1 MSKRHWKKTRRETD
15 KMLQLLINLLGVAW
29 LSTTHS
35 HCSFL
40 PLSSLSHSHWNVHV
54 VRVML
59 LMQLHVSNI
68 SQQQQQ
74 QQRIDALALLFV
86 YVRCVCVC
94 LFGCLI
100 FSAFP
105 TSSSSHTPDSKMAN
119 SVLCT
124 KFNTINF
131 LSDMYRGWWCGTHTK
146 EEFVT
151 RSMTTAYGHK
161 LLPALFFLLF
171 AKCIAR
177 QVIS

>member
-1 MSKRHWKKTRRETD
+1 MIKHHTQS
-15 KMLQLLINLLGVAW
+15 LF
-29 LSTTHS
+29 LSPS
-35 HCSFL
+35 LL
-40 PLSSLSHSHWNVHV
+40 PLPLTLECSCCKSYV
-54 VRVML
+54 V
-59 LMQLHVSNI
+59 
-68 SQQQQQ
+68 
-74 QQRIDALALLFV
+74 DATTCIQYFTAATTTTENRCTCSIVCL
-86 YVRCVCVC
+86 RPMCVCVC

-105 TSSSSHTPDSKMAN
+105 TSSSSHTPDRKMAN